1 LAAGSGAG
9 VSCGRDGGGQTW
21 AVSGLHQWLAILIV
35 NRISHRDILLGAA
48 VDSRMEPICKNCKNL
63 MIAPSA
69 STLYRCGVSY
79 FTVPAKDR
87 QAQPMNLY
95 PVTTEDDSCD
105 RFRPHGY
112 LAALKLKVA

>member
-1 LAAGSGAG
+1 
-9 VSCGRDGGGQTW
+9 
-21 AVSGLHQWLAILIV
+21 
-35 NRISHRDILLGAA
+35 
-48 VDSRMEPICKNCKNL
+48 MEPICKNCKNL

-95 PVTTEDDSCD
+95 PATTEDDSCD